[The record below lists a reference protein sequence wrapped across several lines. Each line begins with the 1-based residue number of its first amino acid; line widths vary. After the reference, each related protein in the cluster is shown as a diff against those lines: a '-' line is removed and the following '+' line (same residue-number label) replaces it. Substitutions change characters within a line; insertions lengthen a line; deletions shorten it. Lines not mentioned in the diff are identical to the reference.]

1 MRVAVRV
8 SSSTNGRQNMVMSM
22 ELADPKGPSCNLFDQ
37 LFAKYTT
44 DNIDSRIH
52 QNRVKLSPI
61 IFVNAKIDV
70 SAQLDASLVLIIP
83 DKLIRI
89 SMSPRWDVSLETVE
103 ESSLK
108 SRSEPTEISSIR
120 RRGVKCQ
127 SFADGGFRMSGG
139 RWQDQRRESSPTPV
153 LCSLKL
159 GTLVTA
165 DRTIPKV
172 NLLLQLTRTGDI
184 CDDTHSDPTSESSMA
199 NKTRTKLCALKITY
213 HYDKFSEIYTKFVP
227 NQIPRIPILTI

>member
-1 MRVAVRV
+1 MAYVINKDWATQTKRHITV
-8 SSSTNGRQNMVMSM
+8 SH
-22 ELADPKGPSCNLFDQ
+22 
-37 LFAKYTT
+37 Y
-44 DNIDSRIH
+44 IDY
-52 QNRVKLSPI
+52 P
-61 IFVNAKIDV
+61 
-70 SAQLDASLVLIIP
+70 
-83 DKLIRI
+83 
-89 SMSPRWDVSLETVE
+89 ETVE
-103 ESSLK
+103 EWSLK

-172 NLLLQLTRTGDI
+172 NLLLQLTRTV
-184 CDDTHSDPTSESSMA
+184 T
-199 NKTRTKLCALKITY
+199 
-213 HYDKFSEIYTKFVP
+213 
-227 NQIPRIPILTI
+227 